1 MGKKISEL
9 TNRQQLSGNEDLPF
23 QEGQDNGSFT
33 ISSLNEFISNSN
45 VNQAVNKIK
54 QAEQQALSN
63 FSSSRVSPEMLSE
76 STKQFIN
83 ASGGGTINNLADDE
97 DLVSVDKGE
106 NLSVLKFADR
116 AYNPDR
122 FSGKGYKILRR
133 NIVGGKNILTQDMIN
148 QPHTIYVIQYDFDLD
163 STQIAIPEN
172 CILKFDGG
180 SLINGIVNC
189 DNTVIQADPYNIFT
203 NIEIKGVH
211 SSEAYIEW
219 FFRDEDKFYN
229 SAFKEVI
236 TYFSTINFIS
246 GKEYTFDKSVIDCC
260 HLINPYILNGNNC
273 KFYDFSLAYNITK
286 DDNMTPN
293 STSLIGM
300 IGTSIRD
307 ISFYRKNSNEYL
319 QYPAV
324 IVSHKI
330 EVKNCKFAGYNY
342 CIGLTPVYIDSL
354 LFESITQYD
363 CKNLLVCCDYNG
375 NVIQDRTFNGDWFY
389 FSNSDFGTD
398 ENIVYGGLKSTTSIL
413 FNNCLHGIVSLPK
426 IHPYVVEMSTI
437 LYLHCHF
444 ENRQPCV
451 QFISSDD
458 EGKQSSHNITF
469 ISSFLYSV
477 SVPKIQ
483 GINYIDCNINIGN
496 NENFGINVQKYLNGT
511 YIISDAKTTP
521 LFVDT
526 NKSINTDRL
535 PSYTNI
541 ASTYV
546 YDNNSRKGDFT
557 YPKDKEECVAYAM
570 SSSPDRLT
578 WGNYETTEPLK
589 FTDYITIHKGSIM
602 NIEIYYKS
610 DNIGCINSYILFF
623 KKDKTTGQIYK
634 THILVTKELLRSA
647 NGFNNLLV
655 EIPYVGCIGSKWEEF
670 NDELLYKPDIRVKGT
685 FAQKPVS
692 SQGIYQGFSYF
703 CTDKQTTEGSRN
715 GIMIYYVGDDT
726 WTDALGRY
734 IH

>member
-116 AYNPDR
+116 PFSPDR

-133 NIVGGKNILTQDMIN
+133 NIVGGKNILTQEMIN
-148 QPHTIYVIQYDFDLD
+148 QSDTIYKIRYDFDLD
-163 STQIAIPEN
+163 STQITIPEN

-260 HLINPYILNGNNC
+260 HLINPYIL
-273 KFYDFSLAYNITK
+273 
-286 DDNMTPN
+286 
-293 STSLIGM
+293 
-300 IGTSIRD
+300 
-307 ISFYRKNSNEYL
+307 
-319 QYPAV
+319 
-324 IVSHKI
+324 
-330 EVKNCKFAGYNY
+330 
-342 CIGLTPVYIDSL
+342 
-354 LFESITQYD
+354 
-363 CKNLLVCCDYNG
+363 
-375 NVIQDRTFNGDWFY
+375 
-389 FSNSDFGTD
+389 
-398 ENIVYGGLKSTTSIL
+398 
-413 FNNCLHGIVSLPK
+413 
-426 IHPYVVEMSTI
+426 
-437 LYLHCHF
+437 
-444 ENRQPCV
+444 
-451 QFISSDD
+451 
-458 EGKQSSHNITF
+458 
-469 ISSFLYSV
+469 
-477 SVPKIQ
+477 
-483 GINYIDCNINIGN
+483 
-496 NENFGINVQKYLNGT
+496 
-511 YIISDAKTTP
+511 
-521 LFVDT
+521 
-526 NKSINTDRL
+526 
-535 PSYTNI
+535 
-541 ASTYV
+541 
-546 YDNNSRKGDFT
+546 
-557 YPKDKEECVAYAM
+557 
-570 SSSPDRLT
+570 
-578 WGNYETTEPLK
+578 
-589 FTDYITIHKGSIM
+589 
-602 NIEIYYKS
+602 
-610 DNIGCINSYILFF
+610 FF

-670 NDELLYKPDIRVKGT
+670 N
-685 FAQKPVS
+685 
-692 SQGIYQGFSYF
+692 
-703 CTDKQTTEGSRN
+703 
-715 GIMIYYVGDDT
+715 YVGDDT